1 MFSDMHISIMLVTM
15 VIFLAMIV
23 ILNSMLYKPLLRF
36 IDERNSSIKNDEN
49 KVKENSQEMLGAND
63 EVEKIHQSTREEI
76 HKIKQ
81 STINQAKEEAQV
93 AIQAKKEELERKM
106 ASFYVELNAQKE
118 ELKQN
123 LLKNLPEFKQ
133 LLENNIKKI

>member
-1 MFSDMHISIMLVTM
+1 MFSDMHISIMLATM
-15 VIFLAMIV
+15 AIFLVMIL

-81 STINQAKEEAQV
+81 SAIN
-93 AIQAKKEELERKM
+93 QAKKEELERKM

>member
-1 MFSDMHISIMLVTM
+1 MFSDMHISIMLATM

-36 IDERNSSIKNDEN
+36 MDERNSSIKNDEN

-81 STINQAKEEAQV
+81 SAINQAKEEAQV

>member
-1 MFSDMHISIMLVTM
+1 SIMLATM
-15 VIFLAMIV
+15 AIFLVMIL

-81 STINQAKEEAQV
+81 SAINQAKEEAQV

>member
-1 MFSDMHISIMLVTM
+1 MHISIMLVTM

-23 ILNSMLYKPLLRF
+23 ILNSILYKPLLRF

-81 STINQAKEEAQV
+81 SAINQAKEEAQV

>member
-81 STINQAKEEAQV
+81 SAINQAKEEAQV

>member
-1 MFSDMHISIMLVTM
+1 MHISIMLATM
-15 VIFLAMIV
+15 AIFLVMIL

-76 HKIKQ
+76 YKIKQ
-81 STINQAKEEAQV
+81 SAINQAKEEAQV